1 VATPFIVLV
10 RRSTASTLR
19 TASSALLAGAVTFVP
34 LFQSVG
40 AQVAIKR
47 APSGFNLL
55 SVEQD
60 LDVGRQSALELERQ
74 LSLVTNARTDQF
86 LASIVAL
93 LAAHAPGP
101 KFPFRV
107 TTYHSAQINALA
119 LPGGPMFVDRSLF
132 ALARSEAELASVL
145 AHAMSHVVLRHGTS
159 RASKAY
165 LGKAGL
171 SALGGL
177 AGESTAARVINAV
190 GGFGTSAVFLQFGR
204 SDEYEAD
211 ALGAELLAKSGYD
224 PVAMATMFATL
235 RRERRRN
242 PGLERFFSSHPSAP
256 DRETRIRN
264 LSNVLARGGSQEVVG
279 GFSRIR
285 WRGGATAAAPQWNTA
300 TGTVA
305 PRSAPVT
312 LDVPA
317 PSSRFTQFSH
327 PDASLTIDHPSNW
340 TAHSSGIG
348 VSFAPPGGVVERDNG
363 QPSLLHGVILNYY
376 APFENDVERWNNSLT
391 RNYAPFEDRTRQRG
405 VLEDATD
412 DLVRQI
418 LGAHS
423 WLSAATGSARAEV
436 VDGARGYSVRLIG
449 RSPVTGD
456 VERVT
461 VHTRALPGDQVIY
474 LACVAPGRGA
484 SAVERACAR
493 MVQSLRVTE
502 AAANRQ

>member
-1 VATPFIVLV
+1 MTLI
-10 RRSTASTLR
+10 STFRPAS
-19 TASSALLAGAVTFVP
+19 AALLALAVTFVP
-34 LFQSVG
+34 LARPVG

-47 APSGFNLL
+47 APSGFNLFP
-55 SVEQD
+55 VEQD
-60 LDVGRQSALELERQ
+60 VDVGRQSARELDGQ
-74 LSLVTNARTDQF
+74 LALVTDARTEQF
-86 LASIVAL
+86 LTSIVAL
-93 LAAHAPGP
+93 LAAQAPGP
-101 KFPFRV
+101 KYPFRV
-107 TTYHSAQINALA
+107 TTYHSTQVNALA
-119 LPGGPMFVDRSLF
+119 LPGGPMYVNRGLF
-132 ALARSEAELASVL
+132 ALARSEAEVAGVL
-145 AHAMSHVVLRHGTS
+145 AHAMSHVILRHGTG

-165 LGKAGL
+165 LREAGL
-171 SALGGL
+171 GALGGL
-177 AGESTAARVINAV
+177 AGGSTAARVINAV
-190 GGFGTSAVFLQFGR
+190 GGFGTNAVFLRFSR

-211 ALGAELLAKSGYD
+211 ALGAELLAKAGYD
-224 PVAMATMFATL
+224 PVALATMFATL
-235 RRERRRN
+235 RRERSRN
-242 PGLERFFSSHPSAP
+242 PGLESFFGCHPSAP

-264 LSNVLARGGSQEVVG
+264 LSNVLERGGSQEVVG

-285 WRGGATAAAPQWNTA
+285 WRGGATAPAPRWNTA

-340 TAHSSGIG
+340 TAHSSGLA

-363 QPSLLHGVILNYY
+363 RPSLLHGVIVNYY
-376 APFENDVERWNNSLT
+376 APFEDDVERWNNSLT
-391 RNYAPFEDRTRQRG
+391 RHYAPFEDRTRRRG

-418 LGAHS
+418 LSAHS
-423 WLSAATGSARAEV
+423 WLSARTGSARAEV
-436 VDGARGYSVRLIG
+436 VDGARGYSVRLSG
-449 RSPVTGD
+449 RSPVTGE

-461 VHTRALPGDQVIY
+461 VHTRELPGDHVIY
-474 LACVAPGRGA
+474 MACVAPGRSA
-484 SAVERACAR
+484 NAVERACAR